1 MFYPYYNSTDNF
13 SVAFSFRKVVSANL
27 GPENL
32 CTVKYLES
40 MCIIDFYFVV
50 NVGAVNDG
58 NVIPMARLHKVDSL
72 VKIQRLIHDNYI
84 VKSTNKSQIKS

>member
-13 SVAFSFRKVVSANL
+13 SVTFSFGEVVSANL
-27 GPENL
+27 SPENL
-32 CTVKYLES
+32 CPVKYFEP

-50 NVGAVNDG
+50 DVWAINDG
-58 NVIPMARLHKVDSL
+58 SVIPMTGLYKVDSL
-72 VKIQRLIHDNYI
+72 VKIQSLIHDNYI